1 MYEFTTEQTD
11 FLNSSGKVVLHACP
25 GSGKTT
31 IVAQKVVDYLKGW
44 DNPHKGI
51 AVLSFTNVASE
62 EIEHRVK
69 EMLPHMNNIN
79 QPHFLGTLDSFINNY
94 IFLRFG
100 YLLLPSRKR
109 PSVIMNDIAKT
120 YSYWRRECY
129 QRGCVNNIEQF
140 KWDDDKR
147 LTQNDEIITCVGTRR
162 FKAPCIEFKEM
173 LLKKGLFYQDE
184 IPSLSVILLKKYPE
198 IAKCISERFPIII
211 LDEAQDTSVEQMKIL
226 DLLCEAGLE
235 SVYIVGDP
243 DQSIYEWR
251 TANPE
256 SFIEKMQD
264 VQWKTYTLSE
274 NFRSSQRICDATYVF
289 SDMYKEK
296 GPNKASGDSANY
308 TQKPVLCVYDSG
320 INTDVIISKFKDLCL
335 SNNIEVSPE
344 NVAIVKRGKIHTD
357 NVKDIWKTAETE
369 LLAKASYEWLCGDR
383 KKAYNFCERAIF
395 QLTVKSNADDVVYI
409 EEEVSKIM
417 QYDLWKVI
425 ITDILVN
432 LPSADIGCGP
442 WITTIQSVISRIL
455 SENDIN
461 LIDNISIMDAIKIK
475 SRDSTTPNFRLI
487 PVKDF
492 FQKKIQTEYT
502 FSSVHGVKG
511 ETFDA
516 IMLLVENIRGNT
528 LTPSFLT
535 RGDTENEL
543 MRIAYV
549 AMTRPRKILMV
560 AMPKS
565 NASLDLRFPKE
576 KWDYWEVK
584 KD

>member
-1 MYEFTTEQTD
+1 MYEFTTEQTA

-31 IVAQKVVDYLKGW
+31 IVAEKVVDYLKGW
-44 DNPHKGI
+44 DKSHKGI

-62 EIEHRVK
+62 EIQHRVK

-100 YLLLPSRKR
+100 YLLLPSHKR

-120 YSYWRRECY
+120 YGYWRGECY

-140 KWDDDKR
+140 KWDDNRR
-147 LTQNDEIITCVGTRR
+147 LTKNDEIIMCTGTRK

-184 IPSLSVILLKKYPE
+184 IPGLSVLLLKKYPE

-235 SVYIVGDP
+235 SMYIVGDP

-264 VQWKTYTLSE
+264 GHWKTYELSE
-274 NFRSSQRICDATYVF
+274 NFRSSQLICDATYVF

-296 GPNKASGDSANY
+296 GPNKASGDSANH

-320 INTDVIISKFKDLCL
+320 IDADVIISKFKDLCL

-344 NVAIVKRGKIHTD
+344 NVAIVKRGKIHT
-357 NVKDIWKTAETE
+357 NTVKDVWKTAETE

-395 QLTVKSNADDVVYI
+395 QLTVKSNADDILYI

-417 QYDLWKVI
+417 QYELWKVI
-425 ITDILVN
+425 VTDILVN
-432 LPSADIGCGP
+432 LPSADIGCGL
-442 WITTIQSVISRIL
+442 WATTIQSVISRIL
-455 SENDIN
+455 SENDIK
-461 LIDNISIMDAIKIK
+461 LIDNMPILDAIKIK
-475 SRDSTTPNFRLI
+475 SRDATNPNFKLI

-516 IMLLVENIRGNT
+516 LMLLVENIRGGNT
-528 LTPSFLT
+528 LTPSFLAKGNT
-535 RGDTENEL
+535 NSEL

-549 AMTRPRKILMV
+549 AMTRPRKLLMV

-565 NASLDLRFPKE
+565 NANLDLRFPKE
-576 KWDYWEVK
+576 KWEYLEM
-584 KD
+584 